1 MREKTIGE
9 FNEALASV
17 SPVPGGGS
25 VSALVGALGAG
36 LGVMVGCI
44 TKKHGDSEALK
55 AVTEEAANIQKRLLE
70 LIDEDAEG
78 FEPLSRAYSMPKDAP
93 DRAEITEK
101 CLVKAAEAPMEIA
114 KLSCRAIELMGKL
127 SELSDALTISD
138 VGCGAVLCKAA
149 LLSASLNVYANTRLM
164 KDRETA
170 KKLNAEVKEMVKK
183 YAPSADGTY
192 EKDEKSLLQNA
203 KM

>member
-1 MREKTIGE
+1 MKDLSVTR

-44 TKKHGDSEALK
+44 TKKHGDSDALK
-55 AVTEEAANIQKRLLE
+55 AVTEEAADIQKRLLE
-70 LIDEDAEG
+70 LIDEDAKG

-93 DRAEITEK
+93 CRAEITEK
-101 CLVKAAEAPMEIA
+101 CLAKAAEAPMEIA

-127 SELSDALTISD
+127 SEPADALAISD

-164 KDRETA
+164 KERETA

-183 YAPSADGTY
+183 YVPSADGTY
-192 EKDEKSLLQNA
+192 EKTESVLC
-203 KM
+203 